1 MSTISKIR
9 KYIILAISGAVIIGI
24 GTFLLLNSY
33 MEKVE
38 IIVAK
43 TDLPSEHEIK
53 EGDISYIQYFKGSVP
68 HGYFDK
74 KDDVIGRKLTCERK
88 AGDPITES
96 VFKGNVQVNMV
107 KNLKDGEV
115 LMALDVPYTE
125 PLIEELDIGRHI
137 SIVST
142 EKEKL
147 YSFNTGANNSATYE
161 SNEHENHS
169 YSNNYADVV
178 FIDGQVVIKGLEIV
192 DIRIPEIKDDNLLTG
207 SGKDN
212 PYLFIKCS
220 MNEAA
225 LISRITK
232 EDKYKIFLEKY

>member
-1 MSTISKIR
+1 MSAISKIR

-53 EGDISYIQYFKGSVP
+53 EGDISYIQYFKGSIP
-68 HGYFDK
+68 HGYFVK
-74 KDDVIGRKLTCERK
+74 KEDVIGKKLTCERK

-96 VFKGNVQVNMV
+96 VFKSNGQVSIIE
-107 KNLKDGEV
+107 NLKDGEV
-115 LMALDVPYTE
+115 LMALYIPYIE
-125 PLIEELDIGRHI
+125 PLIEELDTGMHI
-137 SIVST
+137 SVVST

-147 YSFNTGANNSATYE
+147 YSFSTGENNSVAYE
-161 SNEHENHS
+161 GNEQENHS

-178 FIDGQVVIKGLEIV
+178 FIDGQAVIKGLAIV

-220 MNEAA
+220 INDAPV
-225 LISRITK
+225 ISRITK
-232 EDKYKIFLEKY
+232 EDKYKIVLEKY